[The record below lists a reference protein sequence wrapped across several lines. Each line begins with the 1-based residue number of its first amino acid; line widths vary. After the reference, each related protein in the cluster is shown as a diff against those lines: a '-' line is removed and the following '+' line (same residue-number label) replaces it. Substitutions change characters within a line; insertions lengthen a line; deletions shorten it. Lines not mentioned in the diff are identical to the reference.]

1 MTSSIDRGGAQ
12 AGQPSLAWVDAARV
26 TAVLAVIA
34 IHTVSSLV
42 ANRSLPESWWFGNFV
57 DSASRWS
64 VPLFVMLSGAL
75 LLTGPAADDPISF
88 FRRRLSR
95 ILPPLI
101 VWSAIYLVYGHF
113 NADNPRTVDDAVAY
127 VLAGR
132 PYFHLY
138 FLYLI
143 AGLYAVAPILRPLV
157 ALPGRRILTI
167 AVVVLFALEIA
178 DDLIVVSGHGG
189 GANAV
194 TRFVPYVGY
203 FLAGPLLTRIS
214 PSRGRVITAAIVATL
229 GGAATAVGT
238 DFLLANVGFGKG
250 FYFYEYLSVTTV
262 PVTLAMFALFMWSA
276 PQLKRLAARLPA
288 SAISRI
294 AAATLGIYVI
304 HPLVMQGL
312 GVLGLGVRS
321 FFVPLAV
328 FASVLATFAVSLVI
342 VLLLRQ
348 VPGIR
353 RVV

>member
-1 MTSSIDRGGAQ
+1 LTTSNDRRD

-26 TAVLAVIA
+26 TAILAVIA
-34 IHTVSSLV
+34 IHTVASLV
-42 ANRSLPESWWFGNFV
+42 SNRSLPESWWFGNIV
-57 DSASRWS
+57 DSAARWS

-75 LLTGPAADDPISF
+75 LLSGKAADDPISF
-88 FRRRLSR
+88 YRRRLSR

-101 VWSAIYLVYGHF
+101 AWTAIYLVYGHF
-113 NADNPRTVDDAVAY
+113 NADNPKTFDDAVAY

-157 ALPGRRILTI
+157 ALPGRRILAI
-167 AVVVLFALEIA
+167 AVIVLFVLEMA

-214 PSRGRVITAAIVATL
+214 PSRATIVSAVVVATL
-229 GGAATAVGT
+229 GVAATAIGT

-250 FYFYEYLSVTTV
+250 FYFYEYLSATTV
-262 PVTLAMFALFMWSA
+262 PVTLALFALFMWSA
-276 PQLKRLAARLPA
+276 PHMDRLAARLPA
-288 SAISRI
+288 RALSRV

-321 FFVPLAV
+321 FFVPLAAV
-328 FASVLATFAVSLVI
+328 TSVLATFAVSLAI
-342 VLLLRQ
+342 VLLLRE
-348 VPGIR
+348 VPAIR
-353 RVV
+353 RLV